1 MEWLQV
7 GTHQVS
13 LQLWLLWIFACP
25 LGLEDIFLMNIEFT
39 ATNLANYMWYM
50 PLFVMISVHAVTDQV
65 KLTWLGGR
73 KESGF
78 WFWFWFGIYLFIY
91 FFNVRKFHKEEYPD
105 CNNTMKCTSCK
116 INREKFNLC
125 CTMISSFASKIEF
138 FMTYIIHLVTYTLNF
153 LNNWSFNIWY
163 WS

>member
-13 LQLWLLWIFACP
+13 LQLWLLWISACP
-25 LGLEDIFLMNIEFT
+25 LGLEDIFLMNIEFI
-39 ATNLANYMWYM
+39 ATNLANYVSLCHDLSSCGNWSGEVDM
-50 PLFVMISVHAVTDQV
+50 VR
-65 KLTWLGGR
+65 GR
-73 KESGF
+73 KENGF
-78 WFWFWFGIYLFIY
+78 WF
-91 FFNVRKFHKEEYPD
+91 FFFFVYVRKFHKEEYPN

-116 INREKFNLC
+116 INRKKFNLC
-125 CTMISSFASKIEF
+125 CTMISTFTSNIEL
-138 FMTYIIHLVTYTLNF
+138 FMTSIIHLVTYTLKF